1 MKSYFKI
8 LPNFTYDADGIGRI
22 QIALRLWGVESLK
35 HKDSPAVSS
44 GWFLYNSVFQI
55 ITLNGIV
62 IRSWL
67 EKFARRVGIHP
78 YVIAIVLSVGLV
90 IGLAAYAA
98 YNRNQAAQK
107 AEDQVAQMEDAQ
119 DVLEESRIQ
128 CLANEMV

>member
-1 MKSYFKI
+1 M
-8 LPNFTYDADGIGRI
+8 
-22 QIALRLWGVESLK
+22 V
-35 HKDSPAVSS
+35 
-44 GWFLYNSVFQI
+44 LYNSVFQI

-90 IGLAAYAA
+90 IGLAVYAA
-98 YNRNQAAQK
+98 YNRNQAAQQ

-119 DVLEESRIQ
+119 DVLEESRT
-128 CLANEMV
+128 MP